1 MIQGLGAEGSEGGVL
16 VLVQVPKRGDRL
28 GLCTEFNVE
37 QLMQLLRCVAVV
49 ACAAVAVAVLL
60 LHGALITRGRG
71 AGSREIVAV
80 LENFV

>member
-1 MIQGLGAEGSEGGVL
+1 
-16 VLVQVPKRGDRL
+16 
-28 GLCTEFNVE
+28 
-37 QLMQLLRCVAVV
+37 MQLLRCVAVV